1 MYKKAEASF
10 WTIEE
15 VDLSKDVMHWESLKD
30 DERYFISHVLAF
42 FAASDGIV
50 NENLIEKF
58 SQEVQVRNPE
68 NSGYGDGPM
77 ANLFLLF
84 LSHLSI
90 LVPPVTSPFA

>member
-58 SQEVQVRNPE
+58 SQEVQVRKLE

-77 ANLFLLF
+77 A
-84 LSHLSI
+84 
-90 LVPPVTSPFA
+90 